1 MNWIKEKERLQDMI
15 INKDLSY
22 EEIGRIYDVTGAAVK
37 KAAQRMCIP
46 LKQRRAINPSE
57 TFNAKPQNWGVCENC
72 GKKFAHVLQGKRFCS
87 CKCSWR
93 ISEKESIK
101 CGKMVVIGN
110 NGIHS

>member
-72 GKKFAHVLQGKRFCS
+72 TCITKEKDSVAVNVLEN
-87 CKCSWR
+87 
-93 ISEKESIK
+93 I
-101 CGKMVVIGN
+101 
-110 NGIHS
+110 

>member
-57 TFNAKPQNWGVCENC
+57 TFNAKPQNWGSVRIAERNFTCITKEKDSVAVNVLEN
-72 GKKFAHVLQGKRFCS
+72 
-87 CKCSWR
+87 
-93 ISEKESIK
+93 I
-101 CGKMVVIGN
+101 
-110 NGIHS
+110 

>member
-46 LKQRRAINPSE
+46 LKQR
-57 TFNAKPQNWGVCENC
+57 
-72 GKKFAHVLQGKRFCS
+72 
-87 CKCSWR
+87 
-93 ISEKESIK
+93 
-101 CGKMVVIGN
+101 
-110 NGIHS
+110 

>member
-46 LKQRRAINPSE
+46 LKQRRVKRLMLNP
-57 TFNAKPQNWGVCENC
+57 KIGVSVRIAERNFTCITKEKDSVAVNVLEN
-72 GKKFAHVLQGKRFCS
+72 
-87 CKCSWR
+87 
-93 ISEKESIK
+93 I
-101 CGKMVVIGN
+101 
-110 NGIHS
+110 